1 MISDR
6 LPSTRLYKHSP
17 IIQLDD
23 WTQLE
28 PTVKALLL
36 DRNRLADLQKK
47 TIAWWTRCV
56 QSAPSRHSS
65 AIRCPRNDLQGI
77 IARPTVPQALSSLRS
92 LVPVGCSCSSSDWC
106 APSMKL
112 LLLSMEYSPGLSGG
126 VGTHV
131 QELST
136 GLAATGDSVT
146 VLSGTVGKHERTR
159 EGNKFVHLV
168 PPGNDRPRSASIA
181 QGILGYN
188 RTLVEYAKEALLT
201 RDRPD
206 LIHCHNW
213 ITFPAA
219 REIASITGAPLLTT
233 VHYLS
238 DPIEQWWG
246 QTSDPEIVA
255 QEREMLSHG
264 MRFIAVSAAI
274 RALMNDVYEVPKNQI
289 NVIYNGIDP
298 ALFQMGAREKSYG
311 ERLKK
316 IVAPANE
323 SIVLYTGRLHPMKG
337 VTALLKSAAIV
348 LDEHPATRYV
358 LAGDPDSQAFALE
371 FRAQLEGDSRLKNG
385 VTVLGKINRRQVAA
399 LYSVADLAILP
410 SVFDPCP
417 YAAIEAMFAG
427 IPLIASNGGGL
438 AELLL
443 DQVSGISIPVRHQHG
458 NIRSVDPAELAH
470 ATLRVLRDKDF
481 AQKIGQNARD
491 HAYRA
496 YTSATMVKATRQLY
510 AEIVNSPNRQNL
522 N

>member
-1 MISDR
+1 
-6 LPSTRLYKHSP
+6 
-17 IIQLDD
+17 
-23 WTQLE
+23 
-28 PTVKALLL
+28 
-36 DRNRLADLQKK
+36 
-47 TIAWWTRCV
+47 
-56 QSAPSRHSS
+56 
-65 AIRCPRNDLQGI
+65 
-77 IARPTVPQALSSLRS
+77 
-92 LVPVGCSCSSSDWC
+92 
-106 APSMKL
+106 MKL

-146 VLSGTVGKHERTR
+146 VLSGTVGKHERIR
-159 EGNKFVHLV
+159 EENKFVHLV
-168 PPGNDRPRSASIA
+168 PPGNGRPGSASIA

-188 RTLVEYAKEALLT
+188 RTLVEYAKEVLLT
-201 RDRPD
+201 RDNLPD
-206 LIHCHNW
+206 LVHCHNW

-246 QTSDPEIVA
+246 QTPDPEIVA
-255 QEREMLSHG
+255 QEREMLDRG
-264 MRFIAVSAAI
+264 VRFIAVSGAI
-274 RALMNDVYEVPKNQI
+274 STLMNDVYEVPKNQI

-298 ALFQMGAREKSYG
+298 TLFQMGDREKSYG

-316 IVAPANE
+316 IVAPASEN
-323 SIVLYTGRLHPMKG
+323 IILYTGRLHPMKG

-348 LDEHPATRYV
+348 LDECPATRYILV
-358 LAGDPDSQAFALE
+358 GDPDSQAFALE
-371 FRAQLEGDSRLKNG
+371 FRAQLEGNPRLKHG
-385 VTVLGKINRRQVAA
+385 VTVLGKISRRQVAA
-399 LYSVADLAILP
+399 LYSVADLSILP

-443 DQVSGISIPVRHQHG
+443 DQVTGVTIPVRHQCG
-458 NIRSVDPAELAH
+458 NIHSVDPAELAQ

-481 AQKIGQNARD
+481 AQNIGQNARD
-491 HAYRA
+491 HAYRT
-496 YTSATMVKATRQLY
+496 YTSAIMVTATKRLY
-510 AEIVNSPNRQNL
+510 AEIVSSQDRENL